1 MKKWNNITEK
11 VYFECFRAYYLE
23 KKRENGCKA
32 VYIGKQKDI
41 TRNVYNESFI
51 VSQEPQGKKRKK
63 KLLYM

>member
-23 KKRENGCKA
+23 KKRENGYKA
-32 VYIGKQKDI
+32 VYIGKQKNI

-51 VSQEPQGKKRKK
+51 V
-63 KLLYM
+63 